1 MNNSLKALVPIVL
14 VFGLVLV
21 LLGGF
26 IVIVDAGHVGVVKR
40 LGAIQEKALPEGM
53 HFKRP
58 FMDVVEQ
65 IDVRLTPSHAKST
78 AASKDLQTVSTEVT
92 VAYSLQADLAPQAYQ
107 RIGDRGK
114 IAVALVEPA
123 IQESVKAVTAKFTA
137 EELVTKRELVKQ
149 QIQQALELFISN
161 TLKQKELDGSIVIAN
176 VAITDFNF
184 SNEFNRAIELKVQA
198 EQQALQARNEKIKRV
213 TQAEAAAAE
222 RQLAADAEAYSTE
235 VQSKARADAIR
246 READALKQSPEL
258 IQLRTVEKW
267 DGVLPRVNGAG
278 AIPLLNLGD
287 AGADVSKPAVVR

>member
-14 VFGLVLV
+14 IFGLVLV

-149 QIQQALELFISN
+149 QIQQALELFIAN
-161 TLKQKELDGSIVIAN
+161 TLKQKELDGAIVIAN

-246 READALKQSPEL
+246 REAEALKQSPEL

-287 AGADVSKPAVVR
+287 AGTDLSKPAVAR